1 MMPKIPLLALFL
13 ALLGSYPAMAERSD
27 IRLSVISQP
36 ASEVV
41 ETLSFMSGIPVTTAG
56 TLSGRIE
63 NLTISGD
70 PVQAF
75 ATLGRAGNLFVAF
88 DGTRVIVSSKSE
100 LSTAVF
106 PRKGSE
112 WASMKRA
119 IDALFPLYP
128 AEAIEH
134 EPTSDILIVRGPPIF
149 VSTIETLLNRSRKT
163 TVQVV
168 RGRQVDTLVFGE
180 EGGL

>member
-1 MMPKIPLLALFL
+1 MLRIPSLALFA
-13 ALLGSYPAMAERSD
+13 ALLGSSAAMAERGD
-27 IRLSVISQP
+27 IRLNVISQP

-70 PVQAF
+70 PVEAF

-88 DGTRVIVSSKSE
+88 DGTRVIVAPKSE
-100 LSTAVF
+100 MSTAVF
-106 PRKGSE
+106 PRKGSAWE
-112 WASMKRA
+112 GAKRA
-119 IDALFPLYP
+119 IDMLFPLYP
-128 AEAIEH
+128 PEAIAH

-149 VSTIETLLNRSRKT
+149 VSTIETLLNRSRKA
-163 TVQVV
+163 TVRVM
-168 RGRQVDTLVFGE
+168 RGGKLETLVFDSE
-180 EGGL
+180 DGL